1 MSYDAITV
9 AMTDLPLPQTP
20 AVAAAVAEAEA
31 HAEAHYAAGRNTL
44 VDQFTPDELAD
55 WDGSD
60 ERALVGTLA
69 PT

>member
-31 HAEAHYAAGRNTL
+31 HARAHYAAGRTTL
-44 VDQFTPDELAD
+44 IDQFSPDELAN
-55 WDGSD
+55 WDGVD
-60 ERALVGTLA
+60 ETALVGTLRA
-69 PT
+69 